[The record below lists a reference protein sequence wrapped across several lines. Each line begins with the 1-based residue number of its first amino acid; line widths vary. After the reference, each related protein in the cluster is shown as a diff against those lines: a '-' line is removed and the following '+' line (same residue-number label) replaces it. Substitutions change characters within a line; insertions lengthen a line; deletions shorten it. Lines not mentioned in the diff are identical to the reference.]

1 MEGRFGAGAVSHEAA
16 ERPVP
21 VESIGERFAGLR
33 LRGRE
38 AVATMR
44 RSLEQHGLLSPVTV
58 FQSDNGMELIDGF
71 KRMAAARTLG
81 WKDLRTRT
89 LDVDAVGAKLA
100 IALLHERVGLSDMEE
115 AWLVRSLY
123 RDDGLSQP
131 AIGARL
137 GRHKSWVSRRLLLAE
152 ALDEAVQTDVRL
164 GLLAPRAAAE
174 LALLPRGNQ
183 RAAAQVVI
191 RTGMTTR
198 QTAMLVGEL
207 LTCKSDAERTR
218 VIQDRLEHPGRRA
231 APRPAG
237 RARTEAEWILADVA
251 TLRRAAGRLQGRL
264 LGHPLSIFGPR
275 VAEVTA
281 QALMDLLPVLG
292 ALGRTIESSVATG
305 GAA

>member
-1 MEGRFGAGAVSHEAA
+1 MSDEAF

-21 VESIGERFAGLR
+21 VESLGERFAPLR

-44 RSLEQHGLLSPVTV
+44 RSLEQHGLLSPVAV
-58 FQSDNGMELIDGF
+58 FQTDGGMELIDGF
-71 KRMAAARTLG
+71 KRMDAARALG
-81 WKDLRTRT
+81 WKEVRARA

-100 IALLHERVGLSDMEE
+100 IALLHEHVGLSEMEE

-123 RDDGLSQP
+123 REDGLSQP

-137 GRHKSWVSRRLLLAE
+137 GRHKSWVSRRLLLVE

-164 GLLAPRAAAE
+164 GLLVPRAAME

-183 RAAAQVVI
+183 RAAAQVVV

-198 QTAMLVGEL
+198 QTATLVGEL
-207 LTCKSDAERTR
+207 LTCTSDAARAQ
-218 VIQDRLEHPGRRA
+218 VIQDRLEHPGPRA
-231 APRPAG
+231 APRPAH
-237 RARTEAEWILADVA
+237 RPRSAAEWILADVA
-251 TLRRAAGRLQGRL
+251 TVRRAAGRLQGRL
-264 LGHPLSIFGPR
+264 LAQPLSVFGPR

-292 ALGRTIESSVATG
+292 ALGRTIETTAATG
-305 GAA
+305 GIG